1 MVFQVNGLPDN
12 RAYAERN
19 PFEDEDVPEA
29 PLPSVGE
36 LTDLAAMAQR
46 QLDAMEKV
54 TLAQA
59 ALNNAEKELK
69 LAEETLAT
77 AMTTAGVSF
86 FGLPNGGRV
95 DVEYQVHAAVP
106 VDAPPVL
113 RQRAFAWLTS
123 IGAEPLIKH
132 DVAIQFDK
140 GEASLAVK
148 LVESLKKHF
157 KDHKIT
163 DREQVH
169 WATLS
174 KLVKGRLLR
183 GLEVPMDLLGVSAK
197 NVAVISGVKPKE
209 E

>member
-1 MVFQVNGLPDN
+1 MVVQVNGLPDN
-12 RAYAERN
+12 RAYAEQN

-46 QLDAMEKV
+46 QLDMMEKV
-54 TLAQA
+54 RLAQA
-59 ALNNAEKELK
+59 ALNNAEAELK
-69 LAEETLAT
+69 LAEEALAT
-77 AMTTAGVSF
+77 AMTTAGITD

-95 DVEYQVHAAVP
+95 NIEYQVHASVP
-106 VDAPPVL
+106 VDAPPAL
-113 RQRAFAWLTS
+113 RQRAFEWLIS

-140 GEASLAVK
+140 KEAKLALQ
-148 LVESLKKHF
+148 LVESLRKHF

-163 DREQVH
+163 DREQIH
-169 WATLS
+169 YATLS

-183 GLEVPMDLLGVSAK
+183 GLEVPMDLLGATAK
-197 NVAVISGVKPKE
+197 NVAVISGIKLRE